1 MRSKWLAFAL
11 VLLLAAGCSSGT
23 ASDKT
28 AIKTIDDAHT
38 VSILQ
43 YSGTYVGNNSDV
55 LALLSHLPGGET
67 VGKFDL
73 SDEKINIT
81 YEVKGNVSE
90 ETFHSY
96 WFSDNDNDQKTL
108 YYNAIYL
115 SLLVPNAKGYEFH
128 VQEKSMSISKEKM
141 KEILTDEFSDL
152 PSDGEL
158 MEDETVEAF
167 VTKHKEELEMM
178 ANNFEDYFNEN

>member
-1 MRSKWLAFAL
+1 MRSKWLSFAL
-11 VLLLAAGCSSGT
+11 VLLLTAGCSSGT
-23 ASDKT
+23 ASDQI
-28 AIKTIDDAHT
+28 AIKTVDDAHP

-67 VGKFDL
+67 VGKLDL
-73 SDEKINIT
+73 SDEKINVT
-81 YEVKGNVSE
+81 YEVKSNVSE

-96 WFSDNDNDQKTL
+96 WFSDNNNDHKTL

-128 VQEKSMSISKEKM
+128 VQEKSMSIAKDEM
-141 KEILTDEFSDL
+141 MAILSDEFSDL
-152 PSDGEL
+152 PSQDEL
-158 MEDETVEAF
+158 MDDETVEAF